1 MDSCIKRLV
10 APFLFFI
17 PISVSADVNIV
28 IQGVEHDRG
37 LIDVRIYLN
46 SETWLK
52 EDHTTEHIIVQATKG
67 EVVVPLMTFR
77 GGTLAA
83 VVYHDENSDGKMN
96 TGLFWRP
103 KEGFGF
109 SNQYTPKGPPRF
121 SKAAVDIPDGEDLVV
136 RLKY

>member
-1 MDSCIKRLV
+1 M
-10 APFLFFI
+10 
-17 PISVSADVNIV
+17 

-46 SETWLK
+46 SENWLK
-52 EDHTTEHIIVQATKG
+52 ENPTTEHIIIEAKRG
-67 EVVVPLMTFR
+67 EVVVPLMKFR
-77 GGTLAA
+77 GGTLAV

-103 KEGFGF
+103 KEGSAF